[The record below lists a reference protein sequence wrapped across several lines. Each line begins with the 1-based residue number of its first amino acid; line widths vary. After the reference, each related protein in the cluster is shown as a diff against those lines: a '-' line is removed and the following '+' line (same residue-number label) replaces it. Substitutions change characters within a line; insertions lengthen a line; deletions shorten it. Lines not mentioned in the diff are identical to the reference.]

1 MRLFLIVIGLYSLV
15 GNALRVP
22 VTSISHI
29 SSRLKSSQSSD
40 SLDFDGVESS
50 GEVSE
55 NPIIRAATV
64 LHRFSRPHTIKGT
77 LLASSMGVTRALIEN
92 PNAIS
97 LKLVPKAI
105 LGLIAL
111 LCGNAYIV
119 GINQIYDVK
128 IDEVSYHYLQ
138 SIYTHRLLISIYTFI
153 YTYIGKQAVP
163 PYRSQITDQRKSMAI
178 SFNMYFNWY
187 NNSKNKI
194 FTFNLCLILY
204 WYRLRYCILH
214 PSFPPQALPYT
225 RRPYYRYSK
234 RILIKFWC
242 ILCCKRSI
250 KYTICMESCCRFYL
264 WFYDCIC
271 LRYRYNQRPA

>member
-1 MRLFLIVIGLYSLV
+1 MRLFLLVIGLCCLV
-15 GNALRVP
+15 CNALRVP
-22 VTSISHI
+22 VTFTSRIN
-29 SSRLKSSQSSD
+29 SRLKSIQSSD

-50 GEVSE
+50 GEVSK

-128 IDEVSYHYLQ
+128 IDEVSYHYL
-138 SIYTHRLLISIYTFI
+138 
-153 YTYIGKQAVP
+153 
-163 PYRSQITDQRKSMAI
+163 
-178 SFNMYFNWY
+178 
-187 NNSKNKI
+187 
-194 FTFNLCLILY
+194 
-204 WYRLRYCILH
+204 
-214 PSFPPQALPYT
+214 
-225 RRPYYRYSK
+225 
-234 RILIKFWC
+234 
-242 ILCCKRSI
+242 
-250 KYTICMESCCRFYL
+250 
-264 WFYDCIC
+264 
-271 LRYRYNQRPA
+271 